1 MNGVT
6 MILLILIGIGA
17 GFVQRV
23 SGFGLGIF
31 AMVFLPHFI
40 PAQSAAAISC
50 LFSCVTS
57 SYNAIRYRRNIV
69 YRTALPMV
77 AAALITIPL
86 AVFFAKRISGNGFQL
101 LLGVVLILLSLYFLV
116 FNHRVKIAP
125 TARNGFLAGAVGG
138 TLNGLFS
145 TGGPP
150 IVLYLSCATT
160 NKEVY
165 FATIQ
170 FYFCFTNLYATA
182 MRLVNGMVNGE
193 ILLYAAIGVI
203 GCTTFVLSLVGV
215 AVGNYFGARFKKQ
228 AELSG
233 GIILILLGAKILL
246 EHLGIF

>member
-1 MNGVT
+1 
-6 MILLILIGIGA
+6 MIFLILIGMGA

-31 AMVFLPHFI
+31 AMVFLPHFM

-150 IVLYLSCATT
+150 VVLYLSCATT

-170 FYFCFTNLYATA
+170 FYFCFTNIYAII
-182 MRLVNGMVNGE
+182 MRGVNG
-193 ILLYAAIGVI
+193 ILTKDAVIYAAIG
-203 GCTTFVLSLVGV
+203 LVGCMAGDALGKRV
-215 AVGNYFGARFKKQ
+215 FHKLNGEMLKRIIYIGMIV
-228 AELSG
+228 SG
-233 GIILILLGAKILL
+233 IVM
-246 EHLGIF
+246 FF